1 MSSRPTVGLVTL
13 SFRLFDEQMPA
24 SFRTGLVN
32 RAERLRAELESD
44 FDVVHWGLVSDFRD
58 ARKANEHLKASRIEV
73 VVVAATMAAPSGFA
87 EDATSG
93 LDVPTVIWNTA
104 TTKRLKPGL
113 DQAAAHEDT
122 ALLGALMFAN
132 TMVRRGTTP
141 IVVSASPDDSAQVG
155 RVRAT
160 IRAAAAAAALRRA
173 NVIRIGD
180 PIDGYTNVLASE
192 DERAMLGVSERRV
205 SIEELGEE
213 FTAAGDGAADEI
225 GALIAQLGWTGD
237 ADKRSRQLA
246 AAVRR
251 LVETHDA
258 DCGTVNC
265 HGPWFRSSSEIG
277 IVGCLGVSL
286 CAAAGVPMSCTG
298 DLPTALALKLARDIA
313 GASLY
318 CEIFAFESETGLAL
332 LANSGEGDP
341 AIGDGVPHME
351 PTQYYPGR
359 RGAGTAVSFPITP
372 GPATLVSLTPTGQNW
387 RLACATGEIVE
398 SRYPGLGAP
407 NAMFRFDGGG
417 TPAVDRWLAAG
428 PVHHHALAPGRIADL
443 LAVAAQVLGAEYVA
457 V

>member
-1 MSSRPTVGLVTL
+1 MSRRPRIGLVTP

-24 SFRTGLVN
+24 SFRAGLVD
-32 RAERLRAELESD
+32 RAERFRAVLASEFE
-44 FDVVHWGLVSDFRD
+44 VAHWGLVSDSRD
-58 ARKANEHLKASRIEV
+58 AGEANEHLKAGRIEV
-73 VVVAATMAAPSGFA
+73 IVVAPTMAAPPGYS

-93 LDVPTVIWNTA
+93 LDAPTVIWNTA
-104 TTKRLKPGL
+104 TTKRLPDGL

-132 TMVRRGTTP
+132 TMVRSGTAP
-141 IVVSASPDDSAQVG
+141 IVVSASPEDPVQVR
-155 RVRAT
+155 RVRET
-160 IRAAAAAAALRRA
+160 VRAAAAAVALRRA

-180 PIDGYTNVLASE
+180 PIPGYTNVLATG
-192 DERAMLGVSERRV
+192 DELATLGVTEHSV
-205 SIEELGEE
+205 GIDELADE
-213 FTAAGDGAADEI
+213 FAAAGRGAAGEI
-225 GALIAQLGWTGD
+225 SARIAELGWTGD
-237 ADKRSRQLA
+237 ADRRSRRLA
-246 AAVRR
+246 AAIRR
-251 LVETHDA
+251 LVDSLDA

-265 HGPWFRSSSEIG
+265 HGPWFRSSPDIG

-286 CAAAGVPMSCTG
+286 CAASGVPISCTG
-298 DLPTALALKLARDIA
+298 DLPTALAMKLARDIA

-341 AIGDGVPHME
+341 ATGNGTPHME

-359 RGAGTAVSFPITP
+359 HGRGTALSFPITS
-372 GPATLVSLTPTGQNW
+372 GPVTLVSLTPTDRTW

-407 NAMFRFDGGG
+407 NGMFRFDGGG
-417 TPAVDRWLAAG
+417 TAAIDRWLAAG
-428 PVHHHALAPGRIADL
+428 PVHHHALAPGRIAEPL
-443 LAVAAQVLGAEYVA
+443 TVAARVLGAEYMA

>member
-1 MSSRPTVGLVTL
+1 MPGRPTIGLVTP

-24 SFRTGLVN
+24 SFRRGLVD
-32 RAERLRAELESD
+32 RAERLRAMLERD
-44 FDVVHWGLVSDFRD
+44 FDVVHWGLVSDSRD
-58 ARKANEHLKASRIEV
+58 ARQAGEHLRAGRIQV
-73 VVVAATMAAPSGFA
+73 AVVAATMAAPPAYSQ
-87 EDATSG
+87 EATRG
-93 LDVPTVIWNTA
+93 LDAPTVIWNTA
-104 TTKRLKPGL
+104 TTQRLEAGL
-113 DQAAAHEDT
+113 DQAAAHKDT

-132 TMVRRGTTP
+132 TMVRSGTEP
-141 IVVSASPDDSAQVG
+141 IVVSASPDDPAQVR

-160 IRAAAAAAALRRA
+160 VRAAAAAVALRRA
-173 NVIRIGD
+173 KAIRIGD

-192 DERAMLGVSERRV
+192 DERAMLGVREQTV
-205 SIEELGEE
+205 SVDQLNEE
-213 FTAAGDGAADEI
+213 FIAAGSGAAHEI
-225 GALIAQLGWTGD
+225 GSRIARLGWTGD
-237 ADKRSRQLA
+237 SDRRSRQLA
-246 AAVRR
+246 AAIGR
-251 LVETHDA
+251 LVDKHGA

-286 CAAAGVPMSCTG
+286 CAVSGVPISCTG
-298 DLPTALALKLARDIA
+298 DLPTALAMKLARDIA
-313 GASLY
+313 GAGLY

-341 AIGDGVPHME
+341 ATGHGTPHMA

-359 RGAGTAVSFPITP
+359 RGTGTAVSFPIAP
-372 GPATLVSLTPTGQNW
+372 GPATLVSLTPTDRTW

-407 NAMFRFDGGG
+407 NGMFRFDAGG
-417 TPAVDRWLAAG
+417 TPAIDRWLAAG
-428 PVHHHALAPGRIADL
+428 PVHHHALAPGRIAEP

>member
-1 MSSRPTVGLVTL
+1 MPGRPTIGLVTP

-24 SFRTGLVN
+24 SFRAGLVE
-32 RAERLRAELESD
+32 RAERFRAVLETE
-44 FDVVHWGLVSDFRD
+44 FDVVHWGLVSDSRD
-58 ARKANEHLKASRIEV
+58 AREANQHLKAGRIEV
-73 VVVAATMAAPSGFA
+73 AVVAATMAAPPGYA

-104 TTKRLKPGL
+104 TTKRLPPGL

-132 TMVRRGTTP
+132 TMVRRGTGP
-141 IVVSASPDDSAQVG
+141 IAVSANPDDAAQVR
-155 RVRAT
+155 RVVET
-160 IRAAAAAAALRRA
+160 VRAAAAAMALHRA

-180 PIDGYTNVLASE
+180 PIPGYTNVLATE
-192 DERAMLGVSERRV
+192 DDLTVLGVTEHRV
-205 SIEELGEE
+205 GVDELTEE
-213 FTAAGDGAADEI
+213 FAAAGSGAAREI
-225 GALIAQLGWTGD
+225 SARIAQLGWTGD
-237 ADKRSRQLA
+237 ADRRSRRLA
-246 AAVRR
+246 AAIRR
-251 LVETHDA
+251 LVDSRDA

-265 HGPWFRSSSEIG
+265 HGPWFRSSPEIG

-286 CAAAGVPMSCTG
+286 CAASGVPISCTG
-298 DLPTALALKLARDIA
+298 DLPTALAMKLARDIA
-313 GASLY
+313 GAGLY

-341 AIGDGVPHME
+341 ALGNGPPHME

-359 RGAGTAVSFPITP
+359 RGTGTALSFPVAT
-372 GPATLVSLTPTGQNW
+372 GPATLVSLTPADRNW

-407 NAMFRFDGGG
+407 NGMFRFDAGG
-417 TPAVDRWLAAG
+417 TPAIDRWLVAG
-428 PVHHHALAPGRIADL
+428 PVHHHALAPGRIAEP
-443 LAVAAQVLGAEYVA
+443 LAVAAQVLGAEFVA

>member
-1 MSSRPTVGLVTL
+1 MPGRPKIGLVTP

-24 SFRTGLVN
+24 SFRAELLN
-32 RAERLRAELESD
+32 RAERFRAILERD
-44 FDVVHWGLVSDFRD
+44 FDVMHWGLVSDSRD
-58 ARKANEHLKASRIEV
+58 AREAGEHLRAGEIQV
-73 VVVAATMAAPSGFA
+73 AVVAATMAAPPSYSQ
-87 EDATSG
+87 EVTRG

-104 TTKRLKPGL
+104 TTQRLEAGL

-132 TMVRRGTTP
+132 TMVRCGTEP
-141 IVVSASPDDSAQVG
+141 IVVSASPDDSAQVR

-160 IRAAAAAAALRRA
+160 VRAAAAAAALRGA
-173 NVIRIGD
+173 KALRIGD

-192 DERAMLGVSERRV
+192 NERAMLGVSEQRV
-205 SIEELGEE
+205 SIDEFREE
-213 FTAAGDGAADEI
+213 FIAAGRGADDEI
-225 GALIAQLGWTGD
+225 GSRIAQLGWTGD
-237 ADKRSRQLA
+237 ADRRSQQLA
-246 AAVRR
+246 AAICR
-251 LVETHDA
+251 LVDKHDA

-265 HGPWFRSSSEIG
+265 HGPWFRSSSDIG

-286 CAAAGVPMSCTG
+286 CAASGVPISCTG
-298 DLPTALALKLARDIA
+298 DLPTALAMKLARDIA

-318 CEIFAFESETGLAL
+318 CEIFAFETETGLAL

-341 AIGDGVPHME
+341 ASGNGSPHME

-359 RGAGTAVSFPITP
+359 RGAGTALSFPIAT
-372 GPATLVSLTPTGQNW
+372 GPATLVSLTPTDRTW

-407 NAMFRFDGGG
+407 NGMFRFDAGG
-417 TPAVDRWLAAG
+417 TAAVDRWLAAG
-428 PVHHHALAPGRIADL
+428 PVHHHALAPGRISNL